1 MGELSTKIF
10 PCLLSPGFLCRGWC
24 KILFIWKFQL
34 LCLCWSNCCIHGNWR
49 ANSRQLP
56 SSLLKCYWS
65 LSVQNFMG
73 QLPVCR
79 LGYWRFS
86 EWLSQRHGECSK
98 VVFVS
103 CPPVDCYWTDWKFE
117 LKALN
122 TQCCNLWNSWM
133 EQGAERRD
141 CSHRRSQWQPQ
152 GKANMGNTG
161 ELFIIHS
168 DTNGNFTIGV
178 AESSIPHFK
187 WMCLKILSKNR
198 PLPIFNKS
206 SLVVL

>member
-1 MGELSTKIF
+1 MGGLSTKIF

-86 EWLSQRHGECSK
+86 EWLSKRHGECSK
-98 VVFVS
+98 VVFCFTS
-103 CPPVDCYWTDWKFE
+103 PYRLLLNKLKIWAESFE
-117 LKALN
+117 HPMLEPL
-122 TQCCNLWNSWM
+122 
-133 EQGAERRD
+133 EQLDGAERRD

-168 DTNGNFTIGV
+168 DTNGNLTIGV
-178 AESSIPHFK
+178 AESSIPQFK
-187 WMCLKILSKNR
+187 WMYLKILSKNSPPCWPGAR
-198 PLPIFNKS
+198 VHF
-206 SLVVL
+206 